1 MVLRE
6 YLIIFHKEVSTIIH
20 DSTGKEK
27 DTNILKDGIAR
38 RKYRQI
44 RVNFKYYECI
54 IRVYI
59 YIYMGIIENNHN
71 YTV

>member
-1 MVLRE
+1 M
-6 YLIIFHKEVSTIIH
+6 YYKEVSTIIH
-20 DSTGKEK
+20 DLTGKEK

-44 RVNFKYYECI
+44 RVNFKYYECV
-54 IRVYI
+54 IRV